1 MANTTIIA
9 NNLTVTLQGINL
21 LQDVSFALQANEHLA
36 IIGASGS
43 GKSVLAKVLSGH
55 LFAKG
60 TLQIAFDKQSALQPK
75 VQLVEQ
81 RAQLK
86 NLSNV
91 SDFYY
96 QQRFNS
102 FESADALTVLQE
114 LQNGT
119 VQPSEAQEK
128 IENWLSQLG
137 MQHRKNAPVIQLS
150 SGEHKRFQLIKA
162 LIAPPQI
169 LILDSPFVG
178 LDKAARKQL
187 QQIIND
193 TASSGTT
200 IILLTDVHQI
210 PACITHVA
218 VMENG
223 AMVDFQKK
231 ENFDVEAAAT
241 HKLHHQFNIGSLPAG
256 NLQYDFD
263 NAVSMKNTTVAYG
276 NKTIVQNINWQVQ
289 RGDKWLLRG
298 HNGAGKSTLL
308 SLVNGDNPQA
318 YKNEIHLFDKRRGT
332 GESIW
337 DIKQKIGY
345 VSPELHAFFD
355 RSTSCY
361 NAIASGFFDTIG
373 LFKKLTQEQH
383 NIVKKWLDCLNLTSV
398 QNKLLT
404 HLSAGNQRLTLLARA
419 LVKDP
424 PLLILDEPCQ
434 GLDDEQKENFV
445 NLVNDLCE
453 HLDKTLIYVSHYENE
468 IPPCIDHVLELKN
481 GEQKIYT
488 LQNQLEHT
496 Q

>member
-1 MANTTIIA
+1 MANTTVIA

-36 IIGASGS
+36 ITGASGS
-43 GKSVLAKVLSGH
+43 GKSMLAKVLAGQ

-60 TLQIAFDKQSALQPK
+60 TLQITFDKQSARQPK
-75 VQLVEQ
+75 AQLIEQ

-102 FESADALTVLQE
+102 FESADALTVMQE
-114 LQNGT
+114 LQNAIANT
-119 VQPSEAQEK
+119 RETQQK

-137 MQHRKNAPVIQLS
+137 MQHRKDAPVIQLS

-178 LDKAARKQL
+178 LDKTARKQL
-187 QQIIND
+187 QHIIND
-193 TASSGTT
+193 TANNGTT

-210 PACITHVA
+210 PSCITHIA

-223 AMVDFQKK
+223 AIINFQPKKNIDFESDSK
-231 ENFDVEAAAT
+231 
-241 HKLHHQFNIGSLPAG
+241 HSLHHQFNIDSLPSG
-256 NLQYDFD
+256 NVEYGFEH
-263 NAVSMKNTTVAYG
+263 AVSMKNTTVAYG
-276 NKTIVQNINWQVQ
+276 DKTILHNINWQVQ
-289 RGDKWLLRG
+289 RGEKWLLRG

-308 SLVNGDNPQA
+308 SLINGDNPQA
-318 YKNEIHLFDKRRGT
+318 YKNEIYLFDKRRGT

-355 RSTSCY
+355 RSTNCY

-383 NIVKKWLDCLNLTSV
+383 NIVKKWLDCLNLTSI

-445 NLVNDLCE
+445 TLVNALCK

-488 LQNQLEHT
+488 LQNQLEYT